1 MRCFIKF
8 IYYYKF
14 ILIEEAIILLQI
26 IFIDIILAADN
37 AIIIGLIAANFVPK
51 YRKQIILWGVA
62 GALVF
67 KVIFAIFATYLF
79 EFYFIKILGGLLLIW
94 IVNDLRKDLAEMKNK
109 VKTPT
114 KKSKP
119 PSYINSIYKVL
130 FADITISFDNVIG
143 VVGAAKGYFGFMI
156 FGLVL
161 SVVLTGALATYMA
174 NYIQKHIWIAYVG
187 LIFILIVGLQL
198 IIGGLVDLEIL
209 KINEEF
215 IKYF

>member
-1 MRCFIKF
+1 M
-8 IYYYKF
+8 
-14 ILIEEAIILLQI
+14 IEEAIILLQI

-67 KVIFAIFATYLF
+67 KVVFAIFATYLF
-79 EFYFIKILGGLLLIW
+79 KFYFIKILGGLLLIW
-94 IVNDLRKDLAEMKNK
+94 IVNDLRKDLVEMKTK

-114 KKSKP
+114 KKGKE
-119 PSYINSIYKVL
+119 PSYIQSIYKVL

-156 FGLVL
+156 FGLIL
-161 SVVLTGALATYMA
+161 SVVLTGALATIMA
-174 NYIQKHIWIAYVG
+174 NYIQKNMWIAYVG
-187 LIFILIVGLQL
+187 LVFILIVGLQL

-209 KINEEF
+209 KINEDF

>member
-1 MRCFIKF
+1 M
-8 IYYYKF
+8 
-14 ILIEEAIILLQI
+14 IEEAIILLQI

-62 GALVF
+62 GSLVF
-67 KVIFAIFATYLF
+67 KVVFAIFATYLF
-79 EFYFIKILGGLLLIW
+79 KFYFIKILGGLLLIW
-94 IVNDLRKDLAEMKNK
+94 IVNDLRKDLVEMKTK
-109 VKTPT
+109 VKTPA
-114 KKSKP
+114 KKGKE
-119 PSYINSIYKVL
+119 PSYIQSIYKVL

-187 LIFILIVGLQL
+187 LVFILIVGLQL

-209 KINEEF
+209 KINEDF

>member
-1 MRCFIKF
+1 M
-8 IYYYKF
+8 
-14 ILIEEAIILLQI
+14 IEQSLILLQI

-51 YRKQIILWGVA
+51 NRKKIILWGVA

-67 KVIFAIFATYLF
+67 KVIFAVFATYLF
-79 EFYFIKILGGLLLIW
+79 KFYFIKILGGLLLIW
-94 IVNDLRKDLAEMKNK
+94 IVNDLRKDLVEIKK
-109 VKTPT
+109 VKSPT
-114 KKSKP
+114 KKSNE
-119 PSYINSIYKVL
+119 PSFIKSVYKVL
-130 FADITISFDNVIG
+130 FADITISFDNVIS

-187 LIFILIVGLQL
+187 LVFILIVGLQL

-215 IKYF
+215 KKYF

>member
-1 MRCFIKF
+1 M
-8 IYYYKF
+8 
-14 ILIEEAIILLQI
+14 IEEAIILLQI

-67 KVIFAIFATYLF
+67 KVVFAIFATYLF
-79 EFYFIKILGGLLLIW
+79 KFYFIKILGGLLLIW
-94 IVNDLRKDLAEMKNK
+94 IVNDLRKDLVEMKTK

-114 KKSKP
+114 KKGKE
-119 PSYINSIYKVL
+119 PSYIQSVYKVL

-161 SVVLTGALATYMA
+161 SVVLTGALATIMA
-174 NYIQKHIWIAYVG
+174 KYIQKNMWIAYIG
-187 LIFILIVGLQL
+187 LVFILIVGLQL

-209 KINEEF
+209 NINEDF